1 MRRKIISNLETIKV
15 AVRTVPS
22 INELI
27 SDQKKMTDLQELSMD
42 DILPGTRISNVELA
56 NATS

>member
-22 INELI
+22 VTELI
-27 SDQKKMTDLQELSMD
+27 SDQKKMTDLQVFNSKEFVDSLFKKK
-42 DILPGTRISNVELA
+42 
-56 NATS
+56 